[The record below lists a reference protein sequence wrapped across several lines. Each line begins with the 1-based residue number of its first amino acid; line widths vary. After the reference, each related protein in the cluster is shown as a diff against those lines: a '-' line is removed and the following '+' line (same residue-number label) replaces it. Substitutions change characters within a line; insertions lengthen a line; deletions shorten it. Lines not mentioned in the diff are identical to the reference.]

1 MNSALKNL
9 MYVIGLSQGELS
21 RETGLS
27 KGTINQIV
35 TLGRYPKGQHRMVYH
50 HVVTV
55 LKEYGASGVQLN
67 IAMAGHAPVEAATTK
82 NKTPGTPHAEGLS
95 ASAETAPEI
104 PRQSDQPQP
113 LSKPTNEKEDPMLLR
128 KQTLSQATK
137 LHFKLFKDPFTDD
150 VQEAKDVF
158 LTPDVRYVREAM
170 WSTVKHGGLL
180 AVTGESGSGKS
191 TLRRDLADRIVREQA
206 SVVVIE
212 PYVLAMEENDMKG
225 KTLKSAAIAESIIT
239 AISPLTRPMRS
250 AEARFR
256 QLHTMLKDSH
266 RAGNRHVLV
275 IEEAHCLPTATLKHL
290 KRFFELEDGFK
301 KLLSIILIGQPE
313 LRQKLSEKNPEVR
326 EVVQRCEVVE
336 LPPLDNNLQAYLDF
350 KMARVGGDMA
360 NVFDKGAVDALRNKL
375 TFTSGSGGKAR
386 AFGQSAQGSLLY
398 PLAVANLVG
407 AAMNMAVSIGAPL
420 VTAEL
425 VMEA

>member
-1 MNSALKNL
+1 MSALKQL
-9 MYVIGLSQGELS
+9 LESLGITQGFIAF
-21 RETGLS
+21 ETGLS
-27 KGTINQIV
+27 KASVNHIVNRGHYPSRGATMLKNAISQMLINSGAQPPEV
-35 TLGRYPKGQHRMVYH
+35 KAVMYP
-50 HVVTV
+50 
-55 LKEYGASGVQLN
+55 A
-67 IAMAGHAPVEAATTK
+67 TK
-82 NKTPGTPHAEGLS
+82 NKAPCTPHAEGLS
-95 ASAETAPEI
+95 TSADTAPVS
-104 PRQSDQPQP
+104 PRQSEP
-113 LSKPTNEKEDPMLLR
+113 LSKQPTEEKEDPMLLR
-128 KQTLSQATK
+128 KQTIAQATK
-137 LHFKLFKDPFTDD
+137 QHFKLFKDPFTDD

-170 WSTVKHGGLL
+170 WQTVRHGGML
-180 AVTGESGSGKS
+180 AVVGESGSGKS

-225 KTLKSAAIAESIIT
+225 KTLKSASIAEAIIT

-256 QLHTMLKDSH
+256 QLHMLLKDSH
-266 RAGNRHVLV
+266 RSGHRHVLV

-301 KLLSIILIGQPE
+301 KLLAIILIGQPE

-336 LPPLDNNLQAYLDF
+336 LPPLDNNLEDYLKF
-350 KMARVGGDMA
+350 KFTRVGGTGYDLA
-360 NVFDKGAVDALRNKL
+360 AVFDKGAVDALRNKL
-375 TFTSGSGGKAR
+375 SLTTGGGGKTR
-386 AFGQSAQGSLLY
+386 AFGQTAQGSLLY

-407 AAMNMAVSIGAPL
+407 AAMNLAVSLGAPL
-420 VTAEL
+420 VTSDL

>member
-1 MNSALKNL
+1 MTLSLKTL
-9 MYVIGLSQGELS
+9 LKTAGISQGDIG

-27 KGTINQIV
+27 KGSVHRIV
-35 TLGRYPKGQHRMVYH
+35 TLGLYPTR
-50 HVVTV
+50 
-55 LKEYGASGVQLN
+55 GAAMYESA
-67 IAMAGHAPVEAATTK
+67 IAAMLAKAATK

-95 ASAETAPEI
+95 TDAETAPVS
-104 PRQSDQPQP
+104 PRQSEP
-113 LSKPTNEKEDPMLLR
+113 LSKQPTEEKEDPMLLR
-128 KQTLSQATK
+128 KQTIAQATK
-137 LHFKLFKDPFTDD
+137 QHFKLFKDPFTDD

-170 WSTVKHGGLL
+170 WQTVRHGGML
-180 AVTGESGSGKS
+180 AVVGESGSGKS

-225 KTLKSAAIAESIIT
+225 KTLKSASIAEAIIT
-239 AISPLTRPMRS
+239 AISPLTRPVRS

-256 QLHTMLKDSH
+256 QLHAMLKDSH

-301 KLLSIILIGQPE
+301 KLLAIILIGQPE

-336 LPPLDNNLQAYLDF
+336 LPPLDNNLEDYLKF
-350 KMARVGGDMA
+350 KLARVGGDMA
-360 NVFDKGAVDALRNKL
+360 AVFDKGAVDALRNKL
-375 TFTSGSGGKAR
+375 SLTTGGGGKPR
-386 AFGQSAQGSLLY
+386 AFGQTVQGSLLY
-398 PLAVANLVG
+398 PLAVANLLG
-407 AAMNMAVSIGAPL
+407 AAMNLAVSIGAPL
-420 VTAEL
+420 VTADL

>member
-1 MNSALKNL
+1 MSALDLKAL
-9 MYVIGLSQGELS
+9 LEKQAITQGDIS

-27 KGTINQIV
+27 KGSVSHIVSRGHYPVRGGLMFKRTIAAMLVRAGANPAQV
-35 TLGRYPKGQHRMVYH
+35 TAVMY
-50 HVVTV
+50 
-55 LKEYGASGVQLN
+55 A
-67 IAMAGHAPVEAATTK
+67 TK
-82 NKTPGTPHAEGLS
+82 NKTPSAPHAEGLS
-95 ASAETAPEI
+95 TSMQNMPVSLC
-104 PRQSDQPQP
+104 QSEP
-113 LSKPTNEKEDPMLLR
+113 LSKQPTEEKEDPMLLR
-128 KQTLSQATK
+128 KQTIAQATK
-137 LHFKLFKDPFTDD
+137 QHFKLFKDPFTDD

-170 WSTVKHGGLL
+170 WQTVRHGGML

-225 KTLKSAAIAESIIT
+225 KTLKSASIAEAIIT

-256 QLHTMLKDSH
+256 QLHSMLKDSH

-301 KLLSIILIGQPE
+301 KLLAIILIGQPE

-336 LPPLDNNLQAYLDF
+336 LPPLDNNLEDYLKF
-350 KMARVGGDMA
+350 KLTRVGGDMA
-360 NVFDKGAVDALRNKL
+360 AVFDKGAVDALRNKL
-375 TFTSGSGGKAR
+375 SLTTGGGGKAR
-386 AFGQSAQGSLLY
+386 AFGQTVQGSLLY

-407 AAMNMAVSIGAPL
+407 AAMNLAVSIGAPL
-420 VTAEL
+420 VTADL

>member
-1 MNSALKNL
+1 MSSALKHL
-9 MYVIGLSQGELS
+9 MASVGLSQGELC
-21 RETGLS
+21 RESGLS
-27 KGTINQIV
+27 KGTVNQIV
-35 TLGRYPKGQHRMVYH
+35 NLGRYPKGQHRMIYQH
-50 HVVTV
+50 LKVV
-55 LKEYGASGVQLN
+55 LANYGASAIY
-67 IAMAGHAPVEAATTK
+67 IANALAGHEPAELIVLK

-95 ASAETAPEI
+95 TDAETAPVS
-104 PRQSDQPQP
+104 PRQSEP
-113 LSKPTNEKEDPMLLR
+113 LSKQPTEEKEDPMLLR
-128 KQTLSQATK
+128 KQTIAQATK
-137 LHFKLFKDPFTDD
+137 QHFKLFKDPFTDD

-170 WSTVKHGGLL
+170 WQTVRHGGML
-180 AVTGESGSGKS
+180 AVVGESGSGKS

-225 KTLKSAAIAESIIT
+225 KTLKSASIAEAIIT

-256 QLHTMLKDSH
+256 QLHAMLKDSH

-301 KLLSIILIGQPE
+301 KLLAIILIGQPE

-336 LPPLDNNLQAYLDF
+336 LPPLDNNLEDYLKF
-350 KMARVGGDMA
+350 KLARVGGDMA
-360 NVFDKGAVDALRNKL
+360 AVFDKGAVDALRNKL
-375 TFTSGSGGKAR
+375 SLTTGGGGKPR
-386 AFGQSAQGSLLY
+386 AFGQTVQGSLLY
-398 PLAVANLVG
+398 PLAVANLLG
-407 AAMNMAVSIGAPL
+407 AAMNLAVSIGAPL
-420 VTAEL
+420 VTADL

>member
-1 MNSALKNL
+1 MSAVFDLKARL
-9 MYVIGLSQGELS
+9 QAVGLSQGDLC

-27 KGTINQIV
+27 KASVSRIV
-35 TLGRYPKGQHRMVYH
+35 NVGEYPKR
-50 HVVTV
+50 
-55 LKEYGASGVQLN
+55 GAAMFKSAITTLLN
-67 IAMAGHAPVEAATTK
+67 EATK
-82 NKTPGTPHAEGLS
+82 NKTPSAPHAEGLS
-95 ASAETAPEI
+95 TSM
-104 PRQSDQPQP
+104 QSMPVSLCQSEP
-113 LSKPTNEKEDPMLLR
+113 LSKQPTEEKEDPMLLR
-128 KQTLSQATK
+128 KQTIAQATK
-137 LHFKLFKDPFTDD
+137 QHFKLFKDPFTDD

-170 WSTVKHGGLL
+170 WQTVRHGGML
-180 AVTGESGSGKS
+180 AVVGESGSGKS
-191 TLRRDLADRIVREQA
+191 TLRRDLADRIVRENA
-206 SVVVIE
+206 SVVMIE
-212 PYVLAMEENDMKG
+212 PYVLAMEENDVRG
-225 KTLKSAAIAESIIT
+225 KTLKSASIAESIIT

-256 QLHTMLKDSH
+256 QLHALLKDSH

-301 KLLSIILIGQPE
+301 KLLAIILIGQPE

-336 LPPLDNNLQAYLDF
+336 LPPLDNNLEDYLKF
-350 KMARVGGDMA
+350 KLGRVGGDMA
-360 NVFDKGAVDALRNKL
+360 VVFDKGAVDALRNKL
-375 TFTSGSGGKAR
+375 SLTTGGGGKTR
-386 AFGQSAQGSLLY
+386 AFGQTAQGSLLY

-407 AAMNMAVSIGAPL
+407 AAMNLAVSLGAPL
-420 VTAEL
+420 VTSDL

>member
-1 MNSALKNL
+1 MTNALKSL
-9 MYVIGLSQGELS
+9 LDAARISQGDIG

-27 KGTINQIV
+27 KATVHRIV
-35 TLGRYPKGQHRMVYH
+35 STGQYPAR
-50 HVVTV
+50 
-55 LKEYGASGVQLN
+55 GASMLHGC
-67 IAMAGHAPVEAATTK
+67 ISAMLVKAGIEPAKVTQVMYPATK
-82 NKTPGTPHAEGLS
+82 NKTPCTPHAEGLS
-95 ASAETAPEI
+95 TSAAIVVAAPVI
-104 PRQSDQPQP
+104 PNQLNKP
-113 LSKPTNEKEDPMLLR
+113 LSKQTTEKEDPMLLR
-128 KQTLSQATK
+128 KQTLTQGTK
-137 LHFKLFKDPFTDD
+137 QHFKLFKDPFTDD

-158 LTPDVRYVREAM
+158 LTPDIRYVREVM
-170 WSTVKHGGLL
+170 WQAVRHGGFVG
-180 AVTGESGSGKS
+180 VTGESGSGKS

-206 SVVVIE
+206 SVIVIE

-225 KTLKSAAIAESIIT
+225 KTLKSASIAEAIIT
-239 AISPLTRPMRS
+239 AINPLTRPMRS

-256 QLHTMLKDSH
+256 QLHSMLKDSH

-336 LPPLDNNLQAYLDF
+336 LPPLDNNLEDYLKF
-350 KMARVGGDMA
+350 KLARVGGDMA
-360 NVFDKGAVDALRNKL
+360 AVFDKGAVDALRNKL
-375 TFTSGSGGKAR
+375 SLTTGGGGKPR
-386 AFGQSAQGSLLY
+386 AFGQTVQGSLLY
-398 PLAVANLVG
+398 PLAVANLLG
-407 AAMNMAVSIGAPL
+407 AAMNLAVSIGAPL
-420 VTAEL
+420 VTADL